1 MDGRAYPKTSDALR
15 IIGLNLGYYNTTDS
29 AFSYSLAQK
38 FIYQSDYIHLNCDII
53 FSKSVLMELLSS
65 RKKNILACRS
75 DLQLGNNMDL
85 IKTSKSKIIKFKNKY
100 FTQAEKKVFGIAKIS
115 ANLSSILN
123 KKIKIDLNK
132 NKLNKKCFSYFDNLY
147 KKINIYSI
155 QFDKKNLNEINNL
168 DDYKKTKRFY

>member
-1 MDGRAYPKTSDALR
+1 MLKEFYLINQNNIKS
-15 IIGLNLGYYNTTDS
+15 LN
-29 AFSYSLAQK
+29 K
-38 FIYQSDYIHLNCDII
+38 I
-53 FSKSVLMELLSS
+53 V
-65 RKKNILACRS
+65 KKI
-75 DLQLGNNMDL
+75 D
-85 IKTSKSKIIKFKNKY
+85 KSKFEKIFFFPFNIYSQYLYKKISPK
-100 FTQAEKKVFGIAKIS
+100 KKVFGIAKIS

-123 KKIKIDLNK
+123 KKIKINLNK